1 MDLNHKL
8 ACLHLKMNHRIV
20 FSDEEREVREGKLWI
35 AKKHK
40 RRAKRFYV
48 IKLIGVNVES
58 DRLALTWNSG
68 FSH

>member
-1 MDLNHKL
+1 MG
-8 ACLHLKMNHRIV
+8 R
-20 FSDEEREVREGKLWI
+20 I

>member
-1 MDLNHKL
+1 MG
-8 ACLHLKMNHRIV
+8 R
-20 FSDEEREVREGKLWI
+20 I

-40 RRAKRFYV
+40 RIAQRLYV
-48 IKLIGVNVES
+48 IELIGVNVES

>member
-1 MDLNHKL
+1 MKKEKVEKGS
-8 ACLHLKMNHRIV
+8 CGR
-20 FSDEEREVREGKLWI
+20 I
-35 AKKHK
+35 AKKCK
-40 RRAKRFYV
+40 RRAQKFYV